1 MKILHIHPSM
11 GSGGIEAMICGLVNE
26 MAKVHDVTLCTI
38 FRVDKSNV
46 FEQKLSP
53 LVHRVDLGKTR
64 PGFSV
69 KEIFKVYQFIR
80 KGHYDVVHIHG
91 FFYYYA
97 LTVFLLHKKVRFVY
111 TIHSDAVK
119 ENSTWDRRLLFLKK
133 HAFRKEFV
141 HPITISKVSKA
152 SFEAYY
158 GLDSTLIYNGIPAP
172 KLDTTSNKLG
182 AYRLTQQT
190 KLFFHP
196 GRITEAKNQLTLV
209 KVFKQFEEEGRD
221 VVLLI
226 AGAKQD
232 EHIWK
237 EIKPYFSKRI
247 IYLGER
253 SDVVDLMAEADAFC
267 LPSIWEGL
275 PVTLLEALSV
285 GCIPICSPVGGIPE
299 IVEDGCNG
307 FLAKDSGEMAYYKA
321 VSRYLKSSAED
332 IAEMKKA
339 CEALFDKYRIT
350 EVAKRYL
357 VVYEGRNH
365 KKTSL

>member
-26 MAKVHDVTLCTI
+26 MAKKHDVTLCTI
-38 FRVDKSNV
+38 FKRDESNV

-53 LVHRVDLGKTR
+53 LVNRADLGKTR

-69 KEIFKVYQFIR
+69 KEILKVYHFIR

-97 LTVFLLHKKVRFVY
+97 LSVFLLHKKIRFVY
-111 TIHSDAVK
+111 TIHSDAAK
-119 ENSTWDRRLLFLKK
+119 ENSTWDRKLLFLKK
-133 HAFRKEFV
+133 FAFRNKYV
-141 HPITISKVSKA
+141 RLITISKTSQK
-152 SFEAYY
+152 SFEAFY
-158 GLDSTLIYNGIPAP
+158 GLGSTLIYNGIQAYAP
-172 KLDTTSNKLG
+172 TTNSNKLD
-182 AYRLTQQT
+182 AYRLTKHT
-190 KLFFHP
+190 KLFLHP

-232 EHIWK
+232 LRIWEKLEH
-237 EIKPYFSKRI
+237 
-247 IYLGER
+247 YLSHHIVYLAER
-253 SDVVDLMAEADAFC
+253 SDVIDLMAEADAFC

-299 IVEDGCNG
+299 IIEDGQNG
-307 FLAKDSGEMAYYKA
+307 FLSTDSTEMAYYKA
-321 VSRYLKSSAED
+321 VSRYLKCSAEE
-332 IAEMKKA
+332 IGEMKKKCLA
-339 CEALFDKYRIT
+339 SFDKYRIS
-350 EVAKRYL
+350 EVAKRYIA
-357 VVYEGRNH
+357 VYEECNP
-365 KKTSL
+365 

>member
-26 MAKVHDVTLCTI
+26 MAKTHDVTLCTI
-38 FRVDKSNV
+38 FKVDRSNV

-53 LVHRVDLGKTR
+53 LVRRVDLGKTK
-64 PGFSV
+64 PGFSL
-69 KEIFKVYQFIR
+69 KEIFKVYRFIR
-80 KGHYDVVHIHG
+80 KGDYDVVHIHG

-97 LTVFLLHKKVRFVY
+97 LTVFLLHKKARFVY
-111 TIHSDAVK
+111 TIHSDAAK

-133 HAFRKEFV
+133 FAFRKEYV
-141 HPITISKVSKA
+141 HPITISRTSQK
-152 SFEAYY
+152 SFETYY
-158 GLDSTLIYNGIPAP
+158 GFDSTLIYNGISAP
-172 KLDTTSNKLG
+172 KFDTNSDKLET
-182 AYRLTQQT
+182 YRLTQQT

-232 EHIWK
+232 WHIWE
-237 EIKPYFSKRI
+237 EIASYFSKRI
-247 IYLGER
+247 VYLGER
-253 SDVVDLMAEADAFC
+253 SDVIELMAEADAFC

-299 IVEDGCNG
+299 IIEDGSNG

-321 VSRYLKSSAED
+321 VSRFLKSSAED
-332 IAEMKKA
+332 VAEMKKKCLA
-339 CEALFDKYRIT
+339 SFDKYRIT

-357 VVYEGRNH
+357 AVYEERNH
-365 KKTSL
+365 KKMSV